1 MDTLL
6 HDISLTWIIALMM
19 VGFAAGYIDA
29 VAGGG
34 GMLQLP
40 ALLFVGVPPVSA
52 LATNKIVGF
61 TGTLLAV
68 IKYTVEKKVYW
79 KLVFYAAIPCLIA
92 AYLGSRAAM
101 LLNAEL
107 LTWMMLLCIPIALFF
122 VLRKNQDHKKTNV
135 IDSPSKTIA
144 TIAPIGFYDGLLGP
158 GTGSYMAIVIHH
170 FLKHD
175 FLTATASVK
184 PLNLLT
190 NLGAAIAFL
199 IAGKVIWIIALPMAC
214 SSALGGWLGGKSAI
228 TGGEDFIRKVL
239 ISVLVFMLLANI
251 AKMIF

>member
-1 MDTLL
+1 METLL
-6 HDISLTWIIALMM
+6 HDISVTWIIGLMI
-19 VGFAAGYIDA
+19 VAFAAGYIDA

-40 ALLFVGVPPVSA
+40 ALLFVGVPPVAA

-68 IKYTVEKKVYW
+68 IKYSLEKKVYW

-92 AYLGSRAAM
+92 SFFGSQVAM
-101 LLNAEL
+101 LLNPEV

-122 VLRKNQDHKKTNV
+122 VLQKNQDYDKSKAV
-135 IDSPSKTIA
+135 DSSCKTIA
-144 TIAPIGFYDGLLGP
+144 VIAPLGFYDGLLGP
-158 GTGSYMAIVIHH
+158 GTGSYMAIAINR
-170 FLKHD
+170 FLKYD

-199 IAGKVIWIIALPMAC
+199 LAGKVIWMIALPMAGA
-214 SSALGGWLGGKSAI
+214 SAFGGWLGGKSAI

-251 AKMIF
+251 AKMMW

>member
-1 MDTLL
+1 MDIIFQEL
-6 HDISLTWIIALMM
+6 SPAWIIGLMF
-19 VGFAAGYIDA
+19 VAFAAGYIDA

-40 ALLFVGVPPVSA
+40 ALLFVGVPPVAA

-68 IKYTVEKKVYW
+68 IKYSLEKKVYW
-79 KLVFYAAIPCLIA
+79 KIIYYAAIPCLVA
-92 AYLGSRAAM
+92 SYFGSQVAM
-101 LLNAEL
+101 LLNSKV

-122 VLRKNQDHKKTNV
+122 VLRKNKDHGKQKA

-144 TIAPIGFYDGLLGP
+144 AIAPIGFYDGLLGP
-158 GTGSYMAIVIHH
+158 GTGSYMAIAINR

-190 NLGAAIAFL
+190 NLGAALAFL
-199 IAGKVIWIIALPMAC
+199 IAGKVIWMIALPMAGA
-214 SSALGGWLGGKSAI
+214 SALGGWLGGKSAI
-228 TGGEDFIRKVL
+228 MGGETFIRKVL
-239 ISVLVFMLLANI
+239 IAVLVVMLLANI

>member
-6 HDISLTWIIALMM
+6 QDISLTWIIGLMI
-19 VGFAAGYIDA
+19 VAFAAGYIDA

-40 ALLFVGVPPVSA
+40 ALLFVGVPPVAA

-68 IKYTVEKKVYW
+68 IKYSLEKKVYW
-79 KLVFYAAIPCLIA
+79 KLVFYAAIPCVIA
-92 AYLGSRAAM
+92 SFFGSQVAM
-101 LLNAEL
+101 RLNADVL
-107 LTWMMLLCIPIALFF
+107 RWMMLLCIPIALFF
-122 VLRKNQDHKKTNV
+122 VLRKNQDHGNNKV
-135 IDSPSKTIA
+135 VDSPSKTIA

-158 GTGSYMAIVIHH
+158 GTGSYMAIAINR

-190 NLGAAIAFL
+190 NLGSAIAFL
-199 IAGKVIWIIALPMAC
+199 IAGKVIWMIALPMAG

-228 TGGEDFIRKVL
+228 TGGADFIRKVL

-251 AKMIF
+251 AKMMW

>member
-1 MDTLL
+1 METLL
-6 HDISLTWIIALMM
+6 HDISVTWIIGLMI
-19 VGFAAGYIDA
+19 VAFAAGYIDA

-40 ALLFVGVPPVSA
+40 ALLFVGVPPVAA

-68 IKYTVEKKVYW
+68 IKYSLEKKVYW

-92 AYLGSRAAM
+92 SFFGSQVAM
-101 LLNAEL
+101 LLNPEV

-122 VLRKNQDHKKTNV
+122 VLQKNQDYDKSKAV
-135 IDSPSKTIA
+135 DSSCKTIA
-144 TIAPIGFYDGLLGP
+144 VIAPLGFYDGLLGP
-158 GTGSYMAIVIHH
+158 GTGSYMAIAINR
-170 FLKHD
+170 FLKYD

-199 IAGKVIWIIALPMAC
+199 LAGKVIWMIALPMAGA
-214 SSALGGWLGGKSAI
+214 SAFGGWLGGKSAI

-251 AKMIF
+251 AKMLW